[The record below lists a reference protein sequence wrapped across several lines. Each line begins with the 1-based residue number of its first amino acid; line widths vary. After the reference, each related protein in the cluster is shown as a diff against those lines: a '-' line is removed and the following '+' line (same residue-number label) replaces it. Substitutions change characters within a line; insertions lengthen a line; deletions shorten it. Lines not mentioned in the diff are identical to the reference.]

1 MAFSRTGKSWE
12 KATGPGNL
20 LNSSKKYEIF
30 GRQ

>member
-1 MAFSRTGKSWE
+1 MAFSGTGKSLE

-20 LNSSKKYEIF
+20 LNSSKRYEVY